1 MMMMTINNFEEVLE
15 LITNSNEETKRAFRE
30 EMTIASNRINWDLT
44 RVRRALLNLFG
55 IDSYD
60 VLLINW
66 QWGRFERAAQ

>member
-1 MMMMTINNFEEVLE
+1 MMMTINNFEEVLE

-30 EMTIASNRINWDLT
+30 EMVIASNRINWDLT